1 MERLAAP
8 RVVSLH
14 PAGTDTLAS
23 LGLLHLLVGR
33 SHECD
38 AHGVLHV
45 PVCTESKLGDA
56 GGLSSAEVDA
66 ASTATSTG
74 LWDVAGEAGSTLEW
88 GLAVYRTRLE
98 ALRTARPDVI
108 LTQVQSAS
116 GVLSVA
122 NATASLTQLLGY
134 TPVLVQ
140 LESESLEDVWADM
153 QAVADACHAH
163 DTGSMVVAHCKG
175 RLQSVAAAR
184 LDAVARP
191 RVAVI
196 QWPGPIYAAGAWVPA
211 LIDLAGGHDALAV
224 PPGGAS
230 LHITPQ
236 QLCSS
241 APDVIILALCGVDM
255 AQARGAAPELAKAVG
270 QDAWQ
275 RLPAVRTR
283 RVYAADAVRLFSRAT
298 GSLLAD
304 TVELLAALLH
314 GTPADGGQAWCRIS
328 DEVLGGTSLVPAAL
342 GAA

>member
-1 MERLAAP
+1 MAL

-14 PAGTDTLAS
+14 PGGTDTLAS

-38 AHGVLHV
+38 AQGVLHV
-45 PVCTESKLGDA
+45 PVCTDSKLGDT
-56 GGLSSAEVDA
+56 GELSSAEVDA

-74 LWDVAGEAGSTLEW
+74 LWDAASGSGPALEW
-88 GLAVYRTRLE
+88 GLSVYRTRLE

-108 LTQVQSAS
+108 LTQVQAAS
-116 GVLSVA
+116 GVLTVA
-122 NATASLTQLLGY
+122 NAEASLSQLLGY
-134 TPVLVQ
+134 MPRLVQ
-140 LESESLEDVWADM
+140 LEAESLEDVWTDM
-153 QAVADACHAH
+153 QAVADACNAP
-163 DTGSMVVAHCKG
+163 DTGSMVTDHCKC
-175 RLQSVAAAR
+175 RLKAVADAAR
-184 LDAVARP
+184 LSSAGLRP

-211 LIDLAGGHDALAV
+211 LIDIAGGHDALAV

-241 APDVIILALCGVDM
+241 SPDVIILALCGVAL
-255 AQARGAAPELAKAVG
+255 AQARGAAPELANTVG
-270 QDAWQ
+270 HDAWQ

-283 RVYAADAVRLFSRAT
+283 RVYAVDAVRLFSRPT

-304 TVELLAALLH
+304 TTELLAELLH
-314 GTPADGGQAWCRIS
+314 GTAASGKAWCRIS
-328 DEVLGGTSLVPAAL
+328 DEVLRDGTALVPAAMRT
-342 GAA
+342 